1 MAARMDAGIVA
12 SDRGRMSYEVESVE
26 FDSPTQATVAT
37 CLHDDTV
44 LLIESGV
51 YDDSVY
57 SARSV
62 WTLVEI
68 EGEWLWS
75 EERVVE
81 WVMEGNL
88 CAAD

>member
-12 SDRGRMSYEVESVE
+12 SDRGRMSYEIESVE
-26 FDSPTQATVAT
+26 FDSATQATVAT